1 MRSKDKPKKKYPSEL
16 SGKSWKRLSV
26 LLPKPK
32 KKPNGAGRPPTD
44 LRQVVNAILYVL
56 RGGVSWRMLPNDYA
70 AWQTAYGYFNEWSK
84 AGVWEKVN
92 TVLLKQVR
100 SSTPKPGKK
109 KKCRKKRPTAGC
121 IDSQSVKTVQIGGQE
136 RGYDAGKSVKGR
148 KRFILVDTM
157 GLLLAVKVT
166 AASIS
171 EKAGAQLLL
180 AKIHTTRRLMK
191 LCGRISLVWADG
203 GYQGPDLAEWVA
215 GLLGWTWQV
224 VKRSDDQKGFVVL
237 PSRWVVERT
246 FAWLSFNRRLS
257 KDYERLPRNSEAMV
271 YLAMINIM
279 LKRLN

>member
-1 MRSKDKPKKKYPSEL
+1 
-16 SGKSWKRLSV
+16 
-26 LLPKPK
+26 
-32 KKPNGAGRPPTD
+32 
-44 LRQVVNAILYVL
+44 
-56 RGGVSWRMLPNDYA
+56 
-70 AWQTAYGYFNEWSK
+70 
-84 AGVWEKVN
+84 
-92 TVLLKQVR
+92 
-100 SSTPKPGKK
+100 
-109 KKCRKKRPTAGC
+109 
-121 IDSQSVKTVQIGGQE
+121 
-136 RGYDAGKSVKGR
+136 
-148 KRFILVDTM
+148 M

-180 AKIHTTRRLMK
+180 AKIHTTRRLIK

-237 PSRWVVERT
+237 PRRWVVERT